1 MNVIQI
7 LVGLGVLTLG
17 RQLFWLFV
25 GGIGF
30 MLGLTL
36 ASQFFPDQ
44 SDTLALII
52 ALIIGLIGAVLAI
65 LLQRVAVGIAG
76 FIAGGLIVVSL
87 AGVFGLEVGDLV
99 WLPFLI
105 GGIIGAILVAF
116 LFDVALI
123 GLSALAG
130 AALIVQTLDLDPLIG
145 LALFVVLCIVGIGV
159 QAYMLQRD

>member
-1 MNVIQI
+1 MNIIQI
-7 LVGLGVLTLG
+7 LIGLGVLTLG

-36 ASQFFPDQ
+36 ASRFFPDQ

-65 LLQRVAVGIAG
+65 LLQRVAVGVAG
-76 FIAGGLIVVSL
+76 FIAGGLIVVSVL
-87 AGVFGLEVGDLV
+87 GALGLEVGDIV

-105 GGIIGAILVAF
+105 GGIIGAILVIF

-123 GLSALAG
+123 GLSSLAG

-159 QAYMLQRD
+159 QAYMLQRE

>member
-1 MNVIQI
+1 MNIIQI
-7 LVGLGVLTLG
+7 LVGLGILTLG

-36 ASQFFPDQ
+36 ASRFFPDQ

-65 LLQRVAVGIAG
+65 LLQRVAVGVAG

-87 AGVFGLEVGDLV
+87 LGTFGLEVGDMV

-105 GGIIGAILVAF
+105 GGIIGAILVIF

-123 GLSALAG
+123 GLSSLAG

-145 LALFVVLCIVGIGV
+145 LVLFVVLCIVGIGV
-159 QAYMLQRD
+159 QAYMLQRE